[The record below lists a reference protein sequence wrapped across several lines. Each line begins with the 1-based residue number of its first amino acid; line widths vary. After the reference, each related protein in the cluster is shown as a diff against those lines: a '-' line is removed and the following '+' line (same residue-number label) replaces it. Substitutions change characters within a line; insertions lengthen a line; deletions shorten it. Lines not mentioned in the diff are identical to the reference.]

1 MALERRIHQQHS
13 RYEAIRPDD
22 VSGHVSGDDEEEEQ
36 FRLCPRLAQEDSS
49 DCGLA
54 WRLVTLILC
63 LPLCYPC
70 YLTKKTR

>member
-22 VSGHVSGDDEEEEQ
+22 VSGHVSGDEDEEEQ

-49 DCGLA
+49 GCGLA
-54 WRLVTLILC
+54 WRLVTLVLC

>member
-22 VSGHVSGDDEEEEQ
+22 VTDHCDTEEEEK
-36 FRLCPRLAQEDSS
+36 FRLCPRLASEDSS
-49 DCGLA
+49 GCGLA
-54 WRLVTLILC
+54 WRLATLMLC